1 LPSAEAGRP
10 NARTQVLVLA
20 PIGRDAELACAVM
33 EREHLTARICSGVGD
48 LIAQLNAGAGTAVIA
63 DEALDG
69 NIPALH
75 EWVKAQP
82 AWSDFPF
89 IILTGSKVQPG
100 KMRDRFALMQPLG
113 NITLL
118 ERPLRSITLLT
129 VVRAALRA
137 RERQYEVEHYIQ
149 EMGQAE
155 ADRTQAYA
163 REGAARAQIELLNH
177 VGGILSAEL
186 NLDAL
191 LPAIL
196 DAGRDLSGA
205 DIGIFFSEGVVEG
218 ARKFALGC
226 VSGLPPA
233 EISALLG
240 EHALVD
246 GEEFLWKKPL
256 RCSNIRPESHA
267 GGEVWIKSVAGRLS
281 LDTCIALPVTSR
293 PGAVVG
299 VLFFGRRGSRPFS
312 ERDENVAA
320 SLASQAGI
328 AIENARLFTMAE
340 QERKRLEAA
349 RQVLQRSNEELRQF
363 AYVASHDL
371 QEPLR
376 TVGSFT
382 QLLVSRY
389 REQGGPDAAEFVA
402 HIVAGVERMSSLI
415 RDLLQYSSTGAV
427 NTVPSEPISAD
438 RALAEVLFA
447 LAASI
452 QESGATITHQTLP
465 DVWIDDRSLALLLQ
479 NLIGNAIKY
488 RSSSRPLDIRV
499 SAEAVGDDWLFT
511 VRDNGIGISPE
522 YHERIFGIFKR
533 LHGREVPGTGIGLAI
548 CQRIVQ
554 WHGGKIWVESAP
566 GSGSAFC
573 FTVPRDRQRI
583 QREMADFGSFG
594 ALAS

>member
-1 LPSAEAGRP
+1 LPGAEAGRETV
-10 NARTQVLVLA
+10 RTQVLILA
-20 PIGRDAELACAVM
+20 PVGRDAELACAVM
-33 EREHLTARICSGVGD
+33 EREQLTSEICSDVGN
-48 LIAQLNAGAGTAVIA
+48 LISKLNAGAGTAVIA
-63 DEALDG
+63 DEALNG

-75 EWVKAQP
+75 DWVKAQP

-89 IILTGSKVQPG
+89 IILTGGKSLPG
-100 KMRDRFALMQPLG
+100 KMQERFALMQPLG

-137 RERQYEVEHYIQ
+137 RERQYEVEHCIQ

-155 ADRTQAYA
+155 ADRSQAYA

-191 LPAIL
+191 LPAVL

-218 ARKFALGC
+218 TRKFALRC
-226 VSGLPPA
+226 ASGVPAA

-240 EHALVD
+240 GHALID
-246 GEEFLWKKPL
+246 GAQFLWKKPL
-256 RCSNIRPESHA
+256 RCSNISPESST
-267 GGEVWIKSVAGRLS
+267 GSEVWIKTVAHRLS
-281 LDTCIALPVTSR
+281 VDNCIALPVISR

-299 VLFFGRRGSRPFS
+299 VLFFGRHGPRPFS
-312 ERDENVAA
+312 EDDENVAA

-349 RQVLQRSNEELRQF
+349 RQELQRSNEELRQF

-389 REQGGPDAAEFVA
+389 RDQGGPDAAQFVA
-402 HIVAGVERMSSLI
+402 YIVEGVERMSSLI
-415 RDLLQYSSTGAV
+415 RDLLQYSSTGAAK
-427 NTVPSEPISAD
+427 TIPTDPSSAD
-438 RALAEVLFA
+438 SALAEVLFA
-447 LAASI
+447 LSASI
-452 QESGATITHQTLP
+452 RESGATIGHQPLP
-465 DVWIDDRSLALLLQ
+465 NVWIDDRSLALLLQ
-479 NLIGNAIKY
+479 NLVANAIKY
-488 RSSSRPLDIRV
+488 RSSRPLDIQI

-522 YHERIFGIFKR
+522 YHEQIFGIFKR

-554 WHGGKIWVESAP
+554 WHGGKIWVESAA
-566 GSGSAFC
+566 GTGSAFR
-573 FTVPRDRQRI
+573 FTIPRDRQRI
-583 QREMADFGSFG
+583 QREMAEFG

>member
-1 LPSAEAGRP
+1 LPSAEAERQTT
-10 NARTQVLVLA
+10 RTQVLILA
-20 PIGRDAELACAVM
+20 PVGRDAELACAVM
-33 EREHLTARICSGVGD
+33 EREHLTAQICSSVGD
-48 LIAQLNAGAGTAVIA
+48 LISKLNAGAGAAVIA

-75 EWVKAQP
+75 GWVKAQP

-89 IILTGSKVQPG
+89 IILTGSKALPG
-100 KMRDRFALMQPLG
+100 KMRERFALMQPLG

-155 ADRTQAYA
+155 ANRTQAYA
-163 REGAARAQIELLNH
+163 RERAARAQIELLNH

-191 LPAIL
+191 LPAVL

-218 ARKFALGC
+218 ARKFALRC
-226 VSGLPPA
+226 ASGLPAA
-233 EISALLG
+233 EISSLLG
-240 EHALVD
+240 SHALID
-246 GEEFLWKKPL
+246 GAHFLWKKPL
-256 RCSNIRPESHA
+256 RCSTNSQEEST
-267 GGEVWIKSVAGRLS
+267 GSETWIGTVAHVLS
-281 LDTCIALPVTSR
+281 LDNCIALPVISR

-299 VLFFGRRGSRPFS
+299 VLFFGRRGPRPFS

-376 TVGSFT
+376 TVGSFA

-415 RDLLQYSSTGAV
+415 RDLLQYSSTGAAK
-427 NTVPSEPISAD
+427 TIPTEPSSAD
-438 RALAEVLFA
+438 SALAEVLFA
-447 LAASI
+447 LSASI
-452 QESGATITHQTLP
+452 RESGATITHQPLP
-465 DVWIDDRSLALLLQ
+465 DVWIDDRSLTLLLQ

-488 RSSSRPLDIRV
+488 RSSSRPLDIRI
-499 SAEAVGDDWLFT
+499 SAEALGDDWLFT

-522 YHERIFGIFKR
+522 YHEQIFGIFKR
-533 LHGREVPGTGIGLAI
+533 LHGRDVPGTGIGLAI

-554 WHGGKIWVESAP
+554 WHGGRIWVESAA
-566 GSGSAFC
+566 GSGSAFR

-583 QREMADFGSFG
+583 QREMAEFGSFG